1 MTDKKRGRQRSPI
14 AKRRAEQL
22 RCTHFGAAAWEITD
36 GKTVLLL
43 DPYFSRLRTVNIFA
57 RTMPP
62 PSRDPRPVY
71 GLNDILVSDTAR
83 IDAHIKRAHFI
94 FISHSHFNHCMDM
107 PYIAKKTGAAVV
119 GTESTT
125 NIARAC
131 GVPEHK
137 LISVRGGEDYEF
149 GAVSVKVISSLH
161 SALMIPSPRSKME
174 NCRYFES
181 GVVPRDV
188 KSPLRLS
195 DYVEGGTL
203 GYFIRFGAHR
213 ILALCSMNYIEREMV
228 GLRPTVAFI
237 PASHWR
243 TEVYEYTARLMHAL
257 GFPPL
262 VIATNWDAQSAPY
275 GATQEAQLQQ
285 TQSFVHEVK
294 TASPGSR
301 VVVPEH
307 FGTVIVDPV

>member
-1 MTDKKRGRQRSPI
+1 MTNKKQSRQVSPTSTH
-14 AKRRAEQL
+14 RVGQL
-22 RCTHFGAAAWEITD
+22 RFKHFGAAGWEITD
-36 GKTVLLL
+36 GETVLLL
-43 DPYFSRLRTVNIFA
+43 DPYFSRLRTVNTFG

-71 GLNDILVSDTAR
+71 GLNDILVSDTAK
-83 IDAHIKRAHFI
+83 IDAHVSRAHFI

-107 PYIAKKTGAAVV
+107 PYIAKKTNAAVI

-137 LISVRGGEDYEF
+137 LITVRGGEDYEL
-149 GAVSVKVISSLH
+149 GAISVKVISSLH
-161 SALMIPSPRSKME
+161 SALIIPSPRSPLE
-174 NCRYFES
+174 NCRYFDS

-203 GYFIRFGAHR
+203 GYFVRFGKHR
-213 ILALCSMNYIEREMV
+213 ILALCSMNYIEREMA
-228 GLRPTVAFI
+228 GLRPTVALL
-237 PASHWR
+237 PAAHWR
-243 TEVYEYTARLMHAL
+243 AEVYEYTARLMHAL

-262 VIATNWDAQSAPY
+262 VIATHWDAQSEPY
-275 GATQEAQLQQ
+275 GASQDAQLKQA
-285 TQSFVHEVK
+285 QSFVQEVK
-294 TASPGSR
+294 AASPSTR
-301 VVVPEH
+301 VVVPDHLE
-307 FGTVIVDPV
+307 TVIVDPG